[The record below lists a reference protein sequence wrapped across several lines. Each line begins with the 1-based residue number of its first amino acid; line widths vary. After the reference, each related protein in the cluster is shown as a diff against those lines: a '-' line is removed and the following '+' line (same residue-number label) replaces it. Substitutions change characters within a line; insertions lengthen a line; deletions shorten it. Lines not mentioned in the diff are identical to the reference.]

1 MGCATR
7 PSGLMTASASCTS
20 RRSRPRTATTR
31 CRRYGRFSASPRR
44 SVSAA
49 TSARRPSACMRSVP
63 TASLTVRVP
72 PEMGPQRHPVVHLEL
87 HTGDLSGAVG
97 FYSQLLCWR
106 PTTVAAGS
114 ARYTAM
120 ELGGRLGGGI
130 VECGTERPM
139 WLPYVQVESVEQ
151 VTACAWGM
159 GATVLLEPR
168 EGPAGRRSV
177 VSVPGGAE
185 LALWQ
190 PTGTT

>member
-1 MGCATR
+1 
-7 PSGLMTASASCTS
+7 
-20 RRSRPRTATTR
+20 
-31 CRRYGRFSASPRR
+31 
-44 SVSAA
+44 
-49 TSARRPSACMRSVP
+49 
-63 TASLTVRVP
+63 
-72 PEMGPQRHPVVHLEL
+72 MGPQRHPVVHLEL
-87 HTGDLSGAVG
+87 HTGDLAGAAG

-106 PTTVAAGS
+106 PTMVAAGS
-114 ARYTAM
+114 VCYTAM

-151 VTACAWGM
+151 VTACAWQM

-168 EGPAGRRSV
+168 EGQAGWRSV

-190 PTGTT
+190 PKRAA